1 MGDQGILAP
10 YYSARMRSVVTGG
23 AGFVGSNL
31 VAALLQRGDHVTVV
45 DDFFTGQEDAIP
57 NGCEFIRACVTEYR
71 VMRLVCRRAD
81 VVFHLAARNIIVSTQ
96 NPADDFRINAGGT
109 LNVLLAARDENV
121 GRVVYASSCSV
132 YGDQPAVP
140 ILESD
145 PVSLLTPYAASKFT
159 GEAYCQAFGASYGL
173 ATSVVRYSNVYGPGH
188 LPENPYCGVI
198 ARFIHDSME
207 GRPMRIYGGG
217 EQTRDYT
224 YVSDVVTATMLAADG
239 PAGSVYNVGT
249 GRETSVNR
257 LAEMIGGEVE
267 HVGLRDIDNVSRRS
281 LSYDRIHR
289 GLGWKPSVELRDGLT
304 HTLSWMENR

>member
-1 MGDQGILAP
+1 
-10 YYSARMRSVVTGG
+10 MRAVVTGG

-31 VAALLQRGDHVTVV
+31 AAALLERGDHVTVV
-45 DDFFTGQEDAIP
+45 DDFFTGTRDAITGIDFHD
-57 NGCEFIRACVTEYR
+57 GCITDYR
-71 VMRLVCRRAD
+71 LMRQVCRRAD
-81 VVFHLAARNIIVSTQ
+81 VVYHLAARNIIVSTE
-96 NPADDFRINAGGT
+96 NPADDFRVNAGGT

-121 GRVVYASSCSV
+121 DRVVYASSCSI

-173 ATSVVRYSNVYGPGH
+173 QTSVVRYSNVYGPGH
-188 LPENPYCGVI
+188 RPENPYCGVI

-207 GRPMRIYGGG
+207 GRPMKIYGGG

-224 YVSDVVTATMLAADG
+224 YVSDAVAATILAADA
-239 PAGSVYNVGT
+239 PAGSTYNVGT
-249 GRETSVNR
+249 GRETSVNQ
-257 LAEMIGGEVE
+257 LTEMIGGEVE

-281 LSYDRIHR
+281 LSFDRIRR
-289 GLGWKPSVELRDGLT
+289 GLGWEPKVELRDGLIR
-304 HTLSWMENR
+304 TLSWMESRK

>member
-1 MGDQGILAP
+1 MNA
-10 YYSARMRSVVTGG
+10 VVTGG

-31 VAALLQRGDHVTVV
+31 TAALIERGDSVIVV
-45 DDFFTGQEDAIP
+45 DDLFTGVPQAIP
-57 NGCEFIRACVTEYR
+57 DDCQWVAGCVTDYQL
-71 VMRLVCRRAD
+71 MRRVCRHAD
-81 VVFHLAARNIIVSTQ
+81 VVFHLAARNIIVSTD
-96 NPADDFRINAGGT
+96 NPAEDFRVNAGGT
-109 LNVLLAARDENV
+109 FNVLLAARDEEV

-132 YGDQPAVP
+132 YGNQPAVP

-145 PVSLLTPYAASKFT
+145 PVSLLTPYAASKFS

-173 ATSVVRYSNVYGPGH
+173 PSSIVRYSNVYGPGH

-224 YVSDVVTATMLAADG
+224 YVGDAVAATILAADA
-239 PAGSVYNVGT
+239 PAGSTYNVGT
-249 GRETSVNR
+249 GRETSVNQ

-281 LSYDRIHR
+281 LGYYRIR
-289 GLGWKPSVELRDGLT
+289 LDLGWEPKVELRDGLNN
-304 HTLSWMENR
+304 TLSWMKTR